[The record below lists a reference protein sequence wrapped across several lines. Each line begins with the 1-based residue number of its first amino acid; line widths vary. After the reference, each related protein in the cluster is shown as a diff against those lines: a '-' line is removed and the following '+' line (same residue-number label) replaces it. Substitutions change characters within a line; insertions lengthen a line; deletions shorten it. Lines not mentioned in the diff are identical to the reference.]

1 MTFVVDCVTYSH
13 DRTLNDLESD
23 VVRSRAAGI
32 SSSRSGESHLV
43 FWSTKRHGPEALR
56 GVLHT
61 KSLFA
66 ETCPVTTST
75 VDGLAGRG
83 YEAFCTSEQ
92 VMSRRDNGNASVSPS
107 NRRLCEFFFTS
118 HQFIFLIS
126 ASGEE
131 GFAVEPG
138 TVAGG

>member
-1 MTFVVDCVTYSH
+1 
-13 DRTLNDLESD
+13 
-23 VVRSRAAGI
+23 
-32 SSSRSGESHLV
+32 
-43 FWSTKRHGPEALR
+43 
-56 GVLHT
+56 
-61 KSLFA
+61 
-66 ETCPVTTST
+66 
-75 VDGLAGRG
+75 
-83 YEAFCTSEQ
+83 
-92 VMSRRDNGNASVSPS
+92 MSRRDNGNASVSPS